1 MQTNDLATVDWIADP
16 AHRFRRGP
24 AHKITLDEHAPRR
37 DLLTVRVKNFAGNRF
52 PAMNDVIVKCLEEY
66 EAEQGSGQ

>member
-24 AHKITLDEHAPRR
+24 AHKIAPDEHTPRR
-37 DLLTVRVKNFAGNRF
+37 DLLTVRVKNYAGNRF

-66 EAEQGSGQ
+66 EAEQNGG